1 MDMCYDGALVL
12 PSSYAVMNEEEMTYM
27 EGGISVSKYSS
38 GKLFDTYRV
47 HFTAA
52 ECSKIA
58 LAYGV
63 ISGVASII
71 GALTGP
77 IGAIA
82 GGVTAGACGIA
93 AAVWSYAASKGGLNT
108 YIPILKSGKL
118 YNGKKVATTMLGCT
132 FYDGN
137 GQKGKVLDIMERT
150 MKNVSLDVYD
160 YKQLSYRDIKRKEFE
175 ELKKRH

>member
-38 GKLFDTYRV
+38 GKLFDTFRV

-118 YNGKKVATTMLGCT
+118 YNGKKVRYIYC
-132 FYDGN
+132 
-137 GQKGKVLDIMERT
+137 
-150 MKNVSLDVYD
+150 
-160 YKQLSYRDIKRKEFE
+160 
-175 ELKKRH
+175 

>member
-12 PSSYAVMNEEEMTYM
+12 PSSYAVMNEEEMSYT

-82 GGVTAGACGIA
+82 GGVTAGAC
-93 AAVWSYAASKGGLNT
+93 
-108 YIPILKSGKL
+108 
-118 YNGKKVATTMLGCT
+118 
-132 FYDGN
+132 
-137 GQKGKVLDIMERT
+137 
-150 MKNVSLDVYD
+150 
-160 YKQLSYRDIKRKEFE
+160 
-175 ELKKRH
+175 

>member
-1 MDMCYDGALVL
+1 MYSFSNKRDRTQL
-12 PSSYAVMNEEEMTYM
+12 AVGVSKPYTYILG
-27 EGGISVSKYSS
+27 GGISVSRYSS

-118 YNGKKVATTMLGCT
+118 YNGKKVRYIYC
-132 FYDGN
+132 
-137 GQKGKVLDIMERT
+137 
-150 MKNVSLDVYD
+150 
-160 YKQLSYRDIKRKEFE
+160 
-175 ELKKRH
+175 

>member
-63 ISGVASII
+63 NIWCSVNYRSFDRSNRSNSWRSYSRSLWNCSSRLELCSI
-71 GALTGP
+71 
-77 IGAIA
+77 
-82 GGVTAGACGIA
+82 
-93 AAVWSYAASKGGLNT
+93 
-108 YIPILKSGKL
+108 
-118 YNGKKVATTMLGCT
+118 
-132 FYDGN
+132 
-137 GQKGKVLDIMERT
+137 ERW
-150 MKNVSLDVYD
+150 
-160 YKQLSYRDIKRKEFE
+160 IKHIYSNIKIW
-175 ELKKRH
+175 KII

>member
-27 EGGISVSKYSS
+27 EGGIRVSKYSS

-47 HFTAA
+47 HFTAS

-82 GGVTAGACGIA
+82 GGVTVGACGIA

-118 YNGKKVATTMLGCT
+118 YNGKKVRYILLGT
-132 FYDGN
+132 KTY
-137 GQKGKVLDIMERT
+137 L
-150 MKNVSLDVYD
+150 L
-160 YKQLSYRDIKRKEFE
+160 L
-175 ELKKRH
+175 

>member
-27 EGGISVSKYSS
+27 EGGIKVSKYSS

-108 YIPILKSGKL
+108 YSPILKSGKL
-118 YNGKKVATTMLGCT
+118 YNGKKVRYIYC
-132 FYDGN
+132 
-137 GQKGKVLDIMERT
+137 
-150 MKNVSLDVYD
+150 
-160 YKQLSYRDIKRKEFE
+160 
-175 ELKKRH
+175 